1 MIKALRQISISKN
14 INSNKVLAAHKSRA
28 PCWQDGQLA
37 LLQSPRLINI
47 LSADTPALSAE
58 GTNDPNTHL

>member
-1 MIKALRQISISKN
+1 MIKALQQIPISKN
-14 INSNKVLAAHKSRA
+14 ISSKEALAAHKSRT

-47 LSADTPALSAE
+47 LSADTPVLSAE
-58 GTNDPNTHL
+58 GTSDLNTHL

>member
-14 INSNKVLAAHKSRA
+14 INSNQVLAAHKSRS

-47 LSADTPALSAE
+47 TPADTPVLSAE
-58 GTNDPNTHL
+58 GTSDLSTHL